1 MTMKYQISNFK
12 SQINTTN
19 KIALHRIWEFS
30 RKERGFT
37 LIELLVVITIIG
49 VLTTL
54 VTTNFVGVRQR
65 ARDAQRKADIRQL
78 QSALEL
84 FRTDEGIYPINN
96 STHRLNSTAC
106 PTSSSFTDSEGNGT
120 VYMTKIPCDP
130 LGSSIY
136 NSGNYYY
143 YSLDGL
149 TYTLA
154 VCLENTS
161 DNDPNVTTTAPTP
174 SGGSCSSGTYFVVTN
189 P

>member
-1 MTMKYQISNFK
+1 MKNKVSGISC
-12 SQINTTN
+12 Q
-19 KIALHRIWEFS
+19 FS
-30 RKERGFT
+30 NSKVRGFT

-65 ARDAQRKADIRQL
+65 ARDAQRKSDVRQL

-84 FRTDEGIYPINN
+84 YRTDEGLYPIKN
-96 STHRLNSTAC
+96 STYRLSTTAC
-106 PTSSSFTDSEGNGT
+106 PTSSTLSDPDGNGT

-130 LGSSIY
+130 LGTSVY
-136 NSGNYYY
+136 NTGNYYY

-154 VCLENTS
+154 ACLENTS
-161 DNDPNVTTTAPTP
+161 DNDPNVTTSAPAP
-174 SGGSCSSGTYFVVTN
+174 SGGTCASGSYFVVTN

>member
-1 MTMKYQISNFK
+1 MHSHKKQ
-12 SQINTTN
+12 
-19 KIALHRIWEFS
+19 
-30 RKERGFT
+30 RGFT

-65 ARDAQRKADIRQL
+65 ARDAQRKADIRQM

-84 FRTDEGIYPINN
+84 YRSDVGRYPIQA
-96 STHRLNSTAC
+96 STNRLSSVTC
-106 PTSSSFTDSEGNGT
+106 PTSSSMSNPNGSGT
-120 VYMTKIPCDP
+120 LYMTKIPCDP
-130 LGSSIY
+130 LGSSEF

-143 YSLDGL
+143 YSLDGF

-154 VCLENTS
+154 ACMENAS
-161 DNDPNVTTTAPTP
+161 DNDQNVTTTAPSP
-174 SGGSCSSGTYFVVTN
+174 SGGSCSSQSYFVVTN